1 MSNTQRGSLKGR
13 TLKTPMLNFS
23 IDKEIAQLK
32 KETAWINGDRNA
44 VTLQKNSNLRVV
56 LISLRKGATLHEHKV
71 EGPITLFVLSGR
83 MNFIAREEKI
93 IVGNNEFIVLEKA
106 TPHDVEALE
115 DTTFILTIIQTKF
128 KLI

>member
-32 KETAWINGDRNA
+32 KETVWFNGDRNA

-83 MNFIAREEKI
+83 MNFIAGEEKI

>member
-13 TLKTPMLNFS
+13 TLKTPMLNFF

-32 KETAWINGDRNA
+32 KETVWINGDRNA

-83 MNFIAREEKI
+83 MNFIAGEEKI

>member
-83 MNFIAREEKI
+83 MNFIAGEEKI

>member
-56 LISLRKGATLHEHKV
+56 LISLRKGATLHEQKV

-106 TPHDVEALE
+106 TPHDVEALG

>member
-13 TLKTPMLNFS
+13 TLKTPMLNFF

-32 KETAWINGDRNA
+32 KETVWINGDRNA

-71 EGPITLFVLSGR
+71 EGPITLFVLFGR

>member
-1 MSNTQRGSLKGR
+1 MSNTKRESLKGR
-13 TLKTPMLNFS
+13 VLKAQLLTFS

-56 LISLRKGATLHEHKV
+56 LISLHKGVTLHEHKV

-83 MNFIAREEKI
+83 MNFIVGDEKV
-93 IVGNNEFIVLEKA
+93 IVGGNEFVVLEKA
-106 TPHDVEALE
+106 IPHDVEALE
-115 DTTFILTIIQTKF
+115 DTTFILTIIQTK
-128 KLI
+128 

>member
-71 EGPITLFVLSGR
+71 EGPITLFVLFGR

-115 DTTFILTIIQTKF
+115 DTTFILTIVQKN
-128 KLI
+128 